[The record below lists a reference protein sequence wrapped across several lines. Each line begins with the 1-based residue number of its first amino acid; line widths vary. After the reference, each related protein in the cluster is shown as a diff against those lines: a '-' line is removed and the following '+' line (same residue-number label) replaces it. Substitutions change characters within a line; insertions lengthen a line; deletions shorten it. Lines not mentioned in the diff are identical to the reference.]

1 MIYIAIVGFF
11 KQFWTNSQNMN
22 HGKTIRLFLIDGDA
36 NGRISCELS
45 NWSGKAYKIPRTK
58 VKDCSDRDDLQS
70 PGVYL
75 LLGKNEEGIELVYIG
90 EAESILSRLNSHLNS
105 KDFWNEVIVIL
116 SKDGN
121 LNKAH
126 IKYLENRL
134 HAIAFEVKRYKVE
147 NSVVPTKSSL
157 SESDRSEMEVFIENI
172 KVLVST
178 LGHKIFDSKREAHA
192 ETPTQVFGIKA
203 QSGADAKGESVADG
217 FLVLKGSKATSTTM
231 ASFSLPLQA
240 KKSQLAG
247 NGILRQIGDIFEFT
261 EDYIF
266 SSASTAAAI
275 ILGRSSNGLTEW
287 KLPSGETL
295 KSFEEDDSILK

>member
-1 MIYIAIVGFF
+1 
-11 KQFWTNSQNMN
+11 MN
-22 HGKTIRLFLIDGDA
+22 HGKTIKLFLIDGDA

-58 VKDCSDRDDLQS
+58 IKDCSDRDDLQS

-75 LLGKNEEGIELVYIG
+75 LLGKDEEGNELVYIG
-90 EAESILSRLNSHLNS
+90 EAESILTRLNSHLTN
-105 KDFWNEVIVIL
+105 KDFWNEVIIIL

-121 LNKAH
+121 INKAH

-147 NSVVPTKSSL
+147 NSVMPTKSSL

-178 LGHKIFDSKREAHA
+178 LGYKIFDFKREVHVDAS
-192 ETPTQVFGIKA
+192 TRVFGITA
-203 QSGADAKGESVADG
+203 QSGANAKGESVADG
-217 FLVLKGSKATSTTM
+217 FLVLKGSKAVTTAMTSFPT
-231 ASFSLPLQA
+231 SLQA
-240 KKSQLAG
+240 RKAQLIEIG
-247 NGILRQIGDIFEFT
+247 MLKQIGAIFEFT

-266 SSASTAAAI
+266 ASPSTAAAI
-275 ILGRSSNGLTEW
+275 VLGRSANGLTEW
-287 KLPSGETL
+287 KLPTGKTL
-295 KSFEEDDSILK
+295 KSFEADDSIPK